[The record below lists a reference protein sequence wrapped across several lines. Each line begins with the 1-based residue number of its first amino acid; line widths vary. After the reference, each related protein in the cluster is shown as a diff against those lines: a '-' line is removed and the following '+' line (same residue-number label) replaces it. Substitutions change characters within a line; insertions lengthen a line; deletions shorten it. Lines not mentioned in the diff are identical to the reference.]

1 MRKVCIFLAVV
12 LAMAVEGGVEYFR
25 GDLEA
30 ELQRADRERKRVVVS
45 LGREICGRC
54 QKFYKLL
61 DEGKLVFDAKKC
73 IYLKLDVDDLEQREY
88 FYSWFEPEDRRL
100 PFVGVLDPNAR
111 TGTCVSAGCELPALS
126 RLLGD
131 LGKAP

>member
-61 DEGKLVFDAKKC
+61 DEGKLVFDASVKNWQDSLNAVVYRQGPAASQAPTVMGSEVSL
-73 IYLKLDVDDLEQREY
+73 YLTVD
-88 FYSWFEPEDRRL
+88 PERI
-100 PFVGVLDPNAR
+100 P
-111 TGTCVSAGCELPALS
+111 
-126 RLLGD
+126 
-131 LGKAP
+131 

>member
-111 TGTCVSAGCELPALS
+111 TGTCVSAGCELPSLS